1 MTIARDI
8 AGVNEDVDEIRR
20 GGEQVQSSA
29 GELSHLAEQL
39 KTQVSQF
46 RM

>member
-1 MTIARDI
+1 
-8 AGVNEDVDEIRR
+8 VNADVADIRR
-20 GGEQVQSSA
+20 GGEQVQTSA
-29 GELSHLAEQL
+29 AELTHLAGLL

>member
-1 MTIARDI
+1 VNGDI
-8 AGVNEDVDEIRR
+8 ADVRR
-20 GGEQVQSSA
+20 GGEQVQMSVID
-29 GELSHLAEQL
+29 LSRLAEQL